1 MPDSIRGN
9 VAYSLFHALVFLGAA
24 ILSSTP
30 PGDER
35 SDGVADDCSGVSQD
49 DYLRNETLAVKPI

>member
-9 VAYSLFHALVFLGAA
+9 VSYSLFHALVFLGAA
-24 ILSSTP
+24 ILSFTP

-35 SDGVADDCSGVSQD
+35 SDSVADDKSGVSQD
-49 DYLRNETLAVKPI
+49 DYLRNKTLVVEPI